1 MVMSTPD
8 DSVVTR
14 IVPIHGDKDSPN
26 GHPKQPY
33 SSAEDQS
40 GVKEEEIDWIVYH
53 QIDQI
58 GPALDERIADVT
70 GFSLPPVAASL
81 ERLEKNFLVA
91 AGPEGWRVLS
101 IQESMVRCQFA
112 YADGFPLTIE
122 NGVIRVREP
131 SDE

>member
-1 MVMSTPD
+1 M
-8 DSVVTR
+8 
-14 IVPIHGDKDSPN
+14 
-26 GHPKQPY
+26 
-33 SSAEDQS
+33 
-40 GVKEEEIDWIVYH
+40 KEEEIDWIVYH

-58 GPALDERIADVT
+58 GPAPDERIADVC
-70 GFSLPPVAASL
+70 GFSLPQVAASL
-81 ERLEKNFLVA
+81 ERLEKNFLVS

-122 NGVIRVREP
+122 NGVIRAREP